1 MLRGP
6 IPDGGKLIDLQ
17 AFYRGRWRTF
27 AATRTDAQGRWSYDY
42 RFEAT
47 SGLITYRFRAR
58 IRREAAYPYELGHS
72 RVVRVTVR
80 G

>member
-1 MLRGP
+1 MFVASP
-6 IPDGGKLIDLQ
+6 GGGECV
-17 AFYRGRWRTF
+17 RMT
-27 AATRTDAQGRWSYDY
+27 AAGLDGRWSYDY

-47 SGLITYRFRAR
+47 RGVVTYRFRAR
-58 IRREAAYPYELGHS
+58 IRRKAAYPYELGRS